1 MSNDTFREWDAPG
14 VESQQTE
21 DAVQSA
27 APSSETWWRRL
38 LQHLLPT
45 RAQESEQIAERL
57 LELDE
62 VIALYPDAA
71 VNYVLRAELYLQTGD
86 DELAVLDFRRGL
98 GIAERQLER
107 DRWGLVAQVV
117 GDRARRGLEQAE
129 RRLCQA
135 NLSAEASGE
144 IEG

>member
-1 MSNDTFREWDAPG
+1 
-14 VESQQTE
+14 
-21 DAVQSA
+21 
-27 APSSETWWRRL
+27 
-38 LQHLLPT
+38 
-45 RAQESEQIAERL
+45 
-57 LELDE
+57 

-129 RRLCQA
+129 RRFCQA